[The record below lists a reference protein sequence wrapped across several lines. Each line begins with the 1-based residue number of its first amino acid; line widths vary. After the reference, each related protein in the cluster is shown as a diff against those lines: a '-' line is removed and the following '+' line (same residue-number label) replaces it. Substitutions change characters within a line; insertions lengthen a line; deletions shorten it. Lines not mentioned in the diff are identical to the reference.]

1 MGWPKLADTVN
12 SAKVVR
18 ADLDDLIVAVLIVVH
33 VVVCVVISSL
43 AAANVVHV
51 QLFVDLGDHQ
61 IEDGDNVG
69 RVVLNLAVERLIEL
83 EDVIAIDVKNVAIEF
98 AHLAQLLDV
107 VGRAL
112 VLLVVI
118 VIVVVLDLLKVVD
131 EVFDFHLDLVC
142 VDVCAP
148 QHLCMGTHLICTCK
162 LVLVEHTSRGGLI
175 VGQLKASPFR
185 IECRLVKQSIH
196 IEEAA
201 LFVEVR
207 HQCGCVQDADK
218 KGAK

>member
-12 SAKVVR
+12 SAKVVG

-33 VVVCVVISSL
+33 VVVRVMIGSL
-43 AAANVVHV
+43 ATANVVHV

-69 RVVLNLAVERLIEL
+69 WVVLNLAVKSLIKL
-83 EDVIAIDVKNVAIEF
+83 EYVVAIDVKDVAIEL
-98 AHLAQLLDV
+98 AYLAQLLDV
-107 VGRAL
+107 VWCTL
-112 VLLVVI
+112 ILLIII
-118 VIVVVLDLLKVVD
+118 VIIVVPDLLKVVD
-131 EVFDFHLDLVC
+131 EVFDFHLDLVS
-142 VDVCAP
+142 VDICAP
-148 QHLCMGTHLICTCK
+148 QNLGMGTHLICTCK
-162 LVLVEHTSRGGLI
+162 LVLVEHTSRRGLI

-185 IECRLVKQSIH
+185 IERRLVKQSIH

-207 HQCGCVQDADK
+207 HQCGCMQDSDK